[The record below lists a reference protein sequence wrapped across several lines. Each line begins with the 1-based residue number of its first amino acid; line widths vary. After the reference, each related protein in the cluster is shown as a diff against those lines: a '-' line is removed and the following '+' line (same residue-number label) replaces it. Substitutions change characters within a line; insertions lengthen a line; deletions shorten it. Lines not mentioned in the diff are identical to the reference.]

1 LTIALAKDSK
11 AEKQVA
17 VPIGVAKLK
26 VNGDF
31 VSHGEMITMDLPVY
45 TIEQSQKLNQLN
57 STDGR
62 PPQAVQVI
70 NFFVMMLLLLLL
82 LSCFVLPKA
91 TSSSILS

>member
-1 LTIALAKDSK
+1 MTIALAKDSK

-70 NFFVMMLLLLLL
+70 KIEDEGFQKEWYKGN
-82 LSCFVLPKA
+82 LSTKRRA
-91 TSSSILS
+91 A